1 MKKIVNGMA
10 LSMLVAASLVACTPK
25 EDTSKTKDEPVEDV
39 KTVPLSGEKDKYLS
53 VVDVEY
59 AFDFAKGLEEFKT
72 NEKLGYRTAGSEAEH
87 KTGEKIEKEMKEI
100 GLTEVTK
107 DAFKV
112 DSWEFEKADLT
123 FTDADGKEHL
133 AVLGGYQVNF
143 NTDGVKELEVV
154 YAGKGT
160 AADLEGLDIEGKL
173 VLIDINQREEWW
185 INYPTYQAHVKGAA
199 AVIAV
204 QEAGY
209 AEVDPDALNAQDIC
223 GPDDAPAFS
232 MSQTDAGSLKKAL
245 EASEAD
251 AFTVKF
257 DAKSTVKMDG
267 EAYNYYGKIVGK
279 DPESYILL
287 SGHYDSYFAG
297 FQDDNAA
304 IGLMMGIAKG
314 MIDSGY
320 QPEKTII
327 FNAIAAEE
335 WGVSNTRY
343 DWSTGAYNQI
353 FKIHPEWVG
362 KTFANMNFELPAFEH
377 TTQDEIRSVYEL
389 NNYLTEFTKQVPPL
403 SDVYKDGISVVS
415 PLRTWSDDFSFGIA
429 GVPALRNDFQD
440 SEFMHS
446 HYHSQFD
453 SEEAFNAEA
462 LKFHLNLYGLLTM
475 HYDKTAIVPLDFTTR
490 LLAMKELMDTNVF
503 DQAEVA
509 SDSLTNEIDQ
519 ALSAAEEVNV
529 KVAKVNEEYATALKK
544 EDADT
549 AKKLYEESRELNS
562 GLLAAFK
569 YAEDQFVRLTW
580 EDEPIFPH
588 EHAQNNVNHLSAS
601 IEALQKGDVATPLD
615 ENLSAIDNNWY
626 AYAFDKEV
634 FTYFTDYVIKAPKEQ
649 LMWGAGRIVDHED
662 LFDTIQS
669 LKAKKDQDKPDVS
682 EEIATLTDALDRQK
696 ALLQKTVTE
705 QTASVKKL
713 GELLTELK

>member
-1 MKKIVNGMA
+1 MKKMVSYFT
-10 LSMLVAASLVACTPK
+10 LSMLVATSLVACTPK
-25 EDTSKTKDEPVEDV
+25 EDISKEKKEPIEEV
-39 KTVPLSGEKDKYLS
+39 KTVPLSDEKDKYLS
-53 VVDVEY
+53 EVDVEY
-59 AFDFAKGLEEFKT
+59 AFEFAKGMEEYKT
-72 NEKLGYRTAGSEAEH
+72 NEKLGYRTAGSEAER
-87 KTGEKIEKEMKEI
+87 KTGEKIGEEMKKI

-107 DAFKV
+107 DAFTV

-123 FTDADGKEHL
+123 FTDTAGKEHL

-143 NTDGVKELEVV
+143 DTNGVKELEIV

-160 AADLEGLDIEGKL
+160 AKDLEGLDIEGKL
-173 VLIDINQREEWW
+173 VLVDINQREEWW

-209 AEVDPDALNAQDIC
+209 AEVDPDALNSQDIC

-232 MSQTDAGSLKKAL
+232 MSQTDAIELKKAL
-245 EASEAD
+245 EASEND
-251 AFTVKF
+251 KFTVKF
-257 DAKSTVKMDG
+257 DAKSTVKMDQ

-279 DPESYILL
+279 DPDSYILL

-304 IGLMMGIAKG
+304 IGLLLGIAKG

-320 QPEKTII
+320 QPEKTLI

-335 WGVSNTRY
+335 WGKSNTRY

-353 FKIHPEWVG
+353 FTVHPEWVG
-362 KTFANMNFELPAFEH
+362 KTFANMNFELPAYEH
-377 TTQDEIRSVYEL
+377 TTQDEIRSTYEL
-389 NNYLTEFTKQVPPL
+389 NNYLTEFAKEVPPL

-415 PLRTWSDDFSFGIA
+415 PLRTWSDDFSFSIA

-453 SEEAFNAEA
+453 SEDAFNAEA

-475 HYDKTAIVPLDFTTR
+475 HYDQTAIVPLDFTTR
-490 LLAMKELMDTNVF
+490 LQAMKDLIDTDAF
-503 DQAEVA
+503 KQASVA
-509 SDSLTNEIDQ
+509 SNNLTKEIEK
-519 ALSAAEEVNV
+519 AMSSAEEVNT
-529 KVAKVNEEYATALKK
+529 KVADINKEYAEALKK
-544 EDADT
+544 EDTDA

-562 GLLAAFK
+562 DLLAAYK

-588 EHAQNNVNHLSAS
+588 EHAQNNVKNLTAS
-601 IEALQKGDVATPLD
+601 IEALTTGDIATPLD
-615 ENLSAIDNNWY
+615 EYLYAIDNNWY
-626 AYAFDKEV
+626 AYDFDQEV
-634 FTYFTDYVIKAPKEQ
+634 FNYFTDYVIKAPKEQ

-662 LFDTIQS
+662 LFDTIKS
-669 LKAKKDQDKPDVS
+669 LQAKKEQTKPDLS
-682 EEIATLTDALDRQK
+682 EEISTLTDALDRQK
-696 ALLQKTVTE
+696 KLLEQTVTDE
-705 QTASVKKL
+705 AASVKKL
-713 GELLTELK
+713 GELLSEMK